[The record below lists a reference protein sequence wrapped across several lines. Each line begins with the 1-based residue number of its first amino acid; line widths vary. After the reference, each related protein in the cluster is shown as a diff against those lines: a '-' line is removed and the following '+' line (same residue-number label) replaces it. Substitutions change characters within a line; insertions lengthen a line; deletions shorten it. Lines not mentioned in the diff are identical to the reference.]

1 MSILDKIVATKQQE
15 LAALPAAEVTVDSL
29 RAQVTARG
37 GVRDFTTAL
46 ANPRAGDVGLI
57 AEVKKASPSA
67 GIIRP
72 DFDPVQI
79 SQEYETAGASCL
91 SVLTDEQYF
100 QGSPEYLRQIREAV
114 DVPLLRKDFVID
126 ARQIAEA
133 IEWGADAVL
142 LIVAILDDDRLREF
156 HELAVEAGLS
166 ALVEVHDA
174 EELARAKALEAPL
187 IGVNNRDLKT
197 FTVDLDTTGKL
208 AAELD
213 LSQTL
218 LVAESWWPRLGDAVA
233 HPKRLRARIAAEG
246 MADGHGLRSRHLRIG
261 ASAFASCSRI
271 SLGWR
276 SLRRRSCWGQP
287 AA

>member
-29 RAQVTARG
+29 HAQVTARG

-114 DVPLLRKDFVID
+114 DVPLLRKDFV
-126 ARQIAEA
+126 
-133 IEWGADAVL
+133 
-142 LIVAILDDDRLREF
+142 
-156 HELAVEAGLS
+156 
-166 ALVEVHDA
+166 
-174 EELARAKALEAPL
+174 
-187 IGVNNRDLKT
+187 
-197 FTVDLDTTGKL
+197 
-208 AAELD
+208 
-213 LSQTL
+213 
-218 LVAESWWPRLGDAVA
+218 
-233 HPKRLRARIAAEG
+233 
-246 MADGHGLRSRHLRIG
+246 
-261 ASAFASCSRI
+261 
-271 SLGWR
+271 
-276 SLRRRSCWGQP
+276 
-287 AA
+287 